1 MASNKGEK
9 AYKTALYGKLKESR
23 ERRGYM
29 VNWSAHTKHTLPF
42 NYNNTRQRRVR
53 CLLITVK
60 APKHAGA

>member
-42 NYNNTRQRRVR
+42 NYNNTR
-53 CLLITVK
+53 
-60 APKHAGA
+60 